1 MSDGSPHWTVLKFG
15 GTSVASRANWENI
28 ADVAA
33 RRLEEG
39 VRPLVVCSAVSGIS
53 RMLDRYLNAAVKDE
67 HEPVLEDIKRAHRDL
82 GEGLGVDADELLTAY
97 YDEIERLGLGASLT
111 EEVSPRLRA
120 RVLST
125 GELMSTTLGAAF
137 LNEQGLT
144 TRWRDARGMLRAVDV
159 PRKFEYRRYLTAT
172 CEARPDAAL
181 RNDLMQEEADVILTQ
196 GFIASDDAGDT
207 VLLGWGGSDTS
218 AAYFAARL
226 MADRLEIWTDVPGMF
241 TSNPRKIPSA
251 RHVRRLDYEEA
262 QELATTGAEVLHP
275 RSIDPVRRQQIP
287 LHIRCTQAPELE
299 GTIITDETTG
309 EAQVKAV
316 SPKLGITLIAIDT
329 TDMWQEVGFLA
340 GVFETLKDYNLS
352 VDLIA
357 TSETN
362 VTFSLDRTADALD
375 PATVQALLR
384 DLEEYGSTRAIGP
397 CAAVSL
403 VGHNIRS
410 ILHEMGP
417 ALRLANEQHVYL
429 MAQAASDI
437 NLTFVVDEEEADTLT
452 EKLHDRLFEDHEE
465 NDLFG
470 NSWEEMFGQPM
481 AEADGR
487 ERAG

>member
-1 MSDGSPHWTVLKFG
+1 MINVTAMPKAAPWIVLKFG
-15 GTSVASRANWENI
+15 GTSVASRVNWENI
-28 ADVAA
+28 AQIV
-33 RRLEEG
+33 RRQIEQGE
-39 VRPLVVCSAVSGIS
+39 RPFVVCSAVSGIS
-53 RMLDRYLNAAVKDE
+53 RMLDHYLDAAVE
-67 HEPVLEDIKRAHRDL
+67 GNREPVLEDLKRRHRDL
-82 GEGLGVDADELLTAY
+82 AEKLGLDADELLDSY
-97 YDEIERLGLGASLT
+97 YEEIDRLGLGASLT

-137 LNEQGLT
+137 LRTQGLHA
-144 TRWRDARGMLRAVDV
+144 RWRDAREMLRATDV
-159 PRKFEYRRYLTAT
+159 PRRFEYRRYLAAT
-172 CEARPDAAL
+172 CKARPDAAL
-181 RNDLMQEEADVILTQ
+181 QGQLDDREVDVYLTQ
-196 GFIASDDAGDT
+196 GFIAGDDAGDT

-218 AAYFAARL
+218 AAYFAAKL
-226 MADRLEIWTDVPGMF
+226 MAQRLEIWTDVPGMF
-241 TSNPRKIPSA
+241 TTNPRKVPEA

-287 LHIRCTQAPELE
+287 LHIRCTQAPQLE
-299 GTIITDETTG
+299 GTTITG
-309 EAQVKAV
+309 EASKSAQVKAV
-316 SPKLGITLIAIDT
+316 SSKKGLTLISVDT

-340 GVFETLKDYNLS
+340 GVFNTLKDYNLS

-384 DLEEYGSTRAIGP
+384 DLESYGSTRAIGP

-417 ALRLANEQHVYL
+417 ALRLTNEQHVHL
-429 MAQAASDI
+429 MVQAASDI
-437 NLTFVVDEEEADTLT
+437 NLTFVVNEEDAADLT
-452 EKLHDRLFEDHEE
+452 EKLHASLFDGREQGE
-465 NDLFG
+465 LFG
-470 NSWEEMFGQPM
+470 PTWEEMFGEPLGQV
-481 AEADGR
+481 
-487 ERAG
+487 

>member
-1 MSDGSPHWTVLKFG
+1 MPEASHNWIVLKFG
-15 GTSVASRANWENI
+15 GTSVASRSNWENI
-28 ADVAA
+28 ARVV
-33 RRLEEG
+33 RERIEEG
-39 VRPLVVCSAVSGIS
+39 TRPFVVCSAVSGVS
-53 RMLDRYLNAAVKDE
+53 RMLDRFLDAAVEGE
-67 HEPVLEDIKRAHRDL
+67 HEPVLEEIRAVHGQLADSL
-82 GEGLGVDADELLTAY
+82 GLDADMLLEDY
-97 YDEIERLGLGASLT
+97 YQQIERLGLGASLT

-120 RVLST
+120 RVLAT

-137 LNEQGLT
+137 LKRQGLT
-144 TRWRDARGMLRAVDV
+144 TQWRDARDMLRATDV
-159 PRKFEYRRYLTAT
+159 PRRFEYRRYLTAT
-172 CEARPDAAL
+172 CDPAPDAAL
-181 RNDLMQEEADVILTQ
+181 QNHLRSERADVFLTQ

-218 AAYFAARL
+218 AAYFAAKL
-226 MADRLEIWTDVPGMF
+226 MAQRLEIWTDVPGMF
-241 TSNPRKIPSA
+241 TTNPRKVSAA

-299 GTIITDETTG
+299 GTIISDERG
-309 EAQVKAV
+309 DGAQVKAV
-316 SPKLGITLIAIDT
+316 SPKEGITLISINT

-340 GVFETLKDYNLS
+340 GVFGTLKDYNLS

-384 DLEEYGSTRAIGP
+384 DLEAYGSTRAIGP
-397 CAAVSL
+397 CAAVGL

-410 ILHEMGP
+410 ILHELGP
-417 ALRLANEQHVYL
+417 ALRLTNEQHVYL

-437 NLTFVVDEEEADTLT
+437 NLTFVVDEKEADSLT
-452 EKLHDRLFEDHEE
+452 RKLHQQLFDEGEPDELFGPTWEELFEESVT
-465 NDLFG
+465 G
-470 NSWEEMFGQPM
+470 T
-481 AEADGR
+481 
-487 ERAG
+487 